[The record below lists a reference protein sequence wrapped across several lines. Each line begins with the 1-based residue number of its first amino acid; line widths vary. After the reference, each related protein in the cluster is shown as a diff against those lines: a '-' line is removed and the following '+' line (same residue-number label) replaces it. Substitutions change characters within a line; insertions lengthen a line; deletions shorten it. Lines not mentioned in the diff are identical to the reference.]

1 MLALPPTRRPGR
13 SPGLCQHLG
22 VGYELEPWHD
32 FFVAVAGAAAAL
44 VGLLFVA
51 ISINLDR
58 VLAFPTLPRRAANT
72 LGVLGALLVVAAF
85 SLAPGQG
92 TTAIG
97 IEILVVGA
105 IVTGQSAFQT
115 RNLGSEADAPRP
127 YAAIHIAL
135 VLVPSAALVLG
146 GLSLA
151 VERGGGMYWVLAA
164 VVTGFTASMVNAW
177 VLLVEIKR

>member
-1 MLALPPTRRPGR
+1 MA
-13 SPGLCQHLG
+13 
-22 VGYELEPWHD
+22 YELEAWHD

-72 LGVLGALLVVAAF
+72 LGVLGAVLVVAVFA
-85 SLAPGQG
+85 LAPGQG

-97 IEILVVGA
+97 LEVLVVGA
-105 IVTGQSAFQT
+105 IVTGQSLVQT
-115 RNLGSEADAPRP
+115 RGLGSAPETPRSST
-127 YAAIHIAL
+127 AVHVAM
-135 VLVPSAALVLG
+135 VLAPSLALVLG
-146 GLSLA
+146 GLSL
-151 VERGGGMYWVLAA
+151 VLERGGGLYWVLAA
-164 VVTGFTASMVNAW
+164 AVLAFASAMVNGW